1 MRIVTFNVNG
11 FRGMLNQGEVKA
23 FIDDLKMN
31 DEDVVI
37 LQEVPHK
44 RLIDKTI
51 VPWTW
56 EEQSMFQRFV
66 DTFDK
71 EYKIFYPRFLIDS
84 NQCTIGLGSKE
95 TRWKASQKHIIKYN
109 RFHHYG
115 NKLIE
120 IEKEND
126 ILLGVHINPC
136 DEMWSLIIN
145 SLNKNKV
152 TYVVGDF
159 NAYEK
164 RGEMKNKPS
173 VLRGL
178 GYNSFIPSNVITD
191 YKDNSS
197 IDNFYVDNNFNFEN
211 GISIEVK
218 KTDRFISDHGCCFLN
233 IQNP

>member
-11 FRGMLNQGEVKA
+11 FRGMLNQGEVISEEELCINLQRLKA

-95 TRWKASQKHIIKYN
+95 TRWKA
-109 RFHHYG
+109 
-115 NKLIE
+115 
-120 IEKEND
+120 
-126 ILLGVHINPC
+126 
-136 DEMWSLIIN
+136 
-145 SLNKNKV
+145 
-152 TYVVGDF
+152 
-159 NAYEK
+159 
-164 RGEMKNKPS
+164 
-173 VLRGL
+173 
-178 GYNSFIPSNVITD
+178 
-191 YKDNSS
+191 
-197 IDNFYVDNNFNFEN
+197 
-211 GISIEVK
+211 
-218 KTDRFISDHGCCFLN
+218 
-233 IQNP
+233 

>member
-1 MRIVTFNVNG
+1 
-11 FRGMLNQGEVKA
+11 
-23 FIDDLKMN
+23 MN

-44 RLIDKTI
+44 RLIDKII

-120 IEKEND
+120 IEK
-126 ILLGVHINPC
+126 
-136 DEMWSLIIN
+136 
-145 SLNKNKV
+145 
-152 TYVVGDF
+152 
-159 NAYEK
+159 
-164 RGEMKNKPS
+164 
-173 VLRGL
+173 
-178 GYNSFIPSNVITD
+178 
-191 YKDNSS
+191 
-197 IDNFYVDNNFNFEN
+197 DNNFNFEN

>member
-11 FRGMLNQGEVKA
+11 FRGMLNQGEVISEEELCINLQRLKA

-218 KTDRFISDHGCCFLN
+218 KTDRFI
-233 IQNP
+233 